1 MSDTAAINISG
12 GEAKLRMY
20 ASVQINLFTSR
31 IITRTKETSRDD
43 VSVERRAGFVSR
55 VYQQPQ
61 EIDVNRD
68 RLEGKWKQLSGSVRE
83 RWGKLTDDQLSVTAG
98 KYDQAVGRYQEKY
111 GITKE
116 NGARA
121 LTEFL
126 RRNRD
131 WESSGR

>member
-1 MSDTAAINISG
+1 
-12 GEAKLRMY
+12 MY
-20 ASVQINLFTSR
+20 ASVQINLFTNR
-31 IITRTKETSRDD
+31 IITRTKETSRDG
-43 VSVERRAGFVSR
+43 VSVERRAGFVNR
-55 VYQQPQ
+55 VYQQRQ
-61 EIDVNRD
+61 EVDVNRD

-83 RWGKLTDDQLSVTAG
+83 QWGKLTDDQLSVAAG
-98 KYDQAVGRYQEKY
+98 KHDQAVGRYQEKY

-126 RRNRD
+126 RRNRH

>member
-1 MSDTAAINISG
+1 
-12 GEAKLRMY
+12 MY
-20 ASVQINLFTSR
+20 ATVQINRFMCR
-31 IITRTKETSRDD
+31 IIPPAKETSRDD

-55 VYQQPQ
+55 VYQQRQ
-61 EIDVNRD
+61 EVDVNWD

-83 RWGKLTDDQLSVTAG
+83 QWGKLTDDQLSVTAG